1 MNGVASWHGRT
12 VLAEIVRYQ
21 PDAIIVQVGHS
32 DWITPPP
39 DAVNPLMRAAA
50 QLRFY
55 QLAVVAGQKMQ
66 RGPHGPLNVARIH
79 SRAEPYGR
87 ARDRARGTETL
98 TAREREWIIARYA
111 DNLRA
116 IVAAGRAAGAT
127 VILDALPQNLSDFPP
142 GASRHRRG
150 ISEDE
155 RMRWREAVER
165 ADARMRAQ
173 DWQGALEALQTA
185 ERIDKDPAILHYLR
199 GRCLEEIGDFAA
211 AAAEYRLASDLDGA
225 PLGAPSV
232 VDGVIRNVAEE
243 TGAQFVD
250 VSTALALSSPNGL
263 VGDRFFFDYV
273 HPSVA
278 GHAAIA
284 RVFAEAMG
292 APGGDDHAT
301 DPATLTAA
309 NPELQRKAY
318 AADTLLYL
326 QLGWYDR
333 AVAELSDASQRYPEL
348 LGVRDLVEKLRAGDP
363 VKQWDDFPAAPD

>member
-1 MNGVASWHGRT
+1 
-12 VLAEIVRYQ
+12 
-21 PDAIIVQVGHS
+21 
-32 DWITPPP
+32 
-39 DAVNPLMRAAA
+39 MRAAA

-284 RVFAEAMG
+284 GVLAEAMG

-333 AVAELSDASQRYPEL
+333 ALAELSDASQRYPEL

-363 VKQWDDFPAAPD
+363 VKQWDDFPASPD